1 MYRDKDLLEL
11 AKGEKCLLQAHPRCY
26 GDHGETTVACHSNL
40 LIHGKGKSL
49 KAEDCYTVWGCY
61 MCHKWLDTSQAGYEE
76 KEKAFE
82 NAFVR
87 QLHAW
92 ADIAYSPT
100 MKPWKV
106 EAARRVLAYLGDQHG

>member
-11 AKGEKCLLQAHPRCY
+11 AKGERCLLQAHPRCY

-76 KEKAFE
+76 KEKA
-82 NAFVR
+82 
-87 QLHAW
+87 
-92 ADIAYSPT
+92 YSPT